1 MKKRFLTF
9 VLLLCSLAVSA
20 QTLRVA
26 ILETVDKEGDIPYAT
41 KLMIRSNLSKAIT
54 NSEGY
59 EAYDRTDMDAIMGEQ
74 NFQRTGMVSS
84 DQIKRLGEMTGANYI
99 LVAEAVWVDKHNV
112 FVTAKVLDVET
123 ARTALSDNMVMGIE
137 AMSIQNG
144 CQELAKR
151 MFGATATPSPIS
163 TKATTTTT
171 APVVKEEPVT
181 VQPVQQETV
190 KETVKAPQPA
200 GASIVRYSKSEQKM
214 FGVPAYK
221 YGEIGMNDKEMQIFL
236 KNNCPAAY
244 KRMMS
249 GKRCKVAGWTM
260 FGVGCAL
267 MVAGAPMVALSKQYT
282 YEYDSWTDE
291 YDWGYHTNYGLWD
304 AGFSFMIMSG
314 ISIGASLIVIPV
326 GYACYNNAYKIYNK
340 RCATTM
346 TLNLTSSQNGIGLAL
361 CF

>member
-26 ILETVDKEGDIPYAT
+26 ILETVDKGGNIPYAT
-41 KLMIRSNLSKAIT
+41 KLMIRANLSKAIT

-99 LVAEAVWVDKHNV
+99 LVAEAVLVDAQNV

-123 ARTALSDNMVMGIE
+123 ARTALSDNMVMGTS
-137 AMSIQNG
+137 AKSILEG
-144 CQELAKR
+144 CQGLAKR
-151 MFGATATPSPIS
+151 MFSSPATSTITSAGPAPS
-163 TKATTTTT
+163 
-171 APVVKEEPVT
+171 VVEEPTIQSRGLELVH
-181 VQPVQQETV
+181 
-190 KETVKAPQPA
+190 
-200 GASIVRYSKSEQKM
+200 YSKDERRT
-214 FGVPAYK
+214 FGMPLYS
-221 YGEIGMNDKEMQIFL
+221 YGDMKINSDKELLRFL
-236 KNNCPAAY
+236 HNNCPEAY
-244 KRMMS
+244 RRMMS
-249 GKRCKVAGWTM
+249 GKKCKAAGWTM
-260 FGVGCAL
+260 FSLGMAMIAGGSTMMGC
-267 MVAGAPMVALSKQYT
+267 SDRKEWSYHYNSTIDDYQ
-282 YEYDSWTDE
+282 
-291 YDWGYHTNYGLWD
+291 WGYYNHFDYD
-304 AGFSFMIMSG
+304 MFAGGIALLTIGCFSFTP
-314 ISIGASLIVIPV
+314 SLILIPI
-326 GYACYNNAYKIYNK
+326 GHHRYNNAYQTFNK

>member
-9 VLLLCSLAVSA
+9 VLLLCSLAGSA

-26 ILETVDKEGDIPYAT
+26 ILETVDKGGNIPYAT
-41 KLMIRSNLSKAIT
+41 KLMIRANLSKAIT

-99 LVAEAVWVDKHNV
+99 LVAEAVLVDAQNV

-123 ARTALSDNMVMGIE
+123 ARTALSDNMVMGTS
-137 AMSIQNG
+137 AKSILEG
-144 CQELAKR
+144 CQGLAKR
-151 MFGATATPSPIS
+151 MFSSQATS
-163 TKATTTTT
+163 TITSAGP
-171 APVVKEEPVT
+171 APNVVEEPTIQSRGLELVH
-181 VQPVQQETV
+181 
-190 KETVKAPQPA
+190 
-200 GASIVRYSKSEQKM
+200 YSKGERRT
-214 FGVPAYK
+214 FGMPLYS
-221 YGEIGMNDKEMQIFL
+221 YGDMKINSDMELLRFL
-236 KNNCPAAY
+236 HNNCPEAY
-244 KRMMS
+244 RRMMS

-260 FGVGCAL
+260 FSLGLAMIAGGTTLICIGDGAA
-267 MVAGAPMVALSKQYT
+267 VA
-282 YEYDSWTDE
+282 
-291 YDWGYHTNYGLWD
+291 
-304 AGFSFMIMSG
+304 AGISFMT
-314 ISIGASLIVIPV
+314 IGGAATAPAFVLLPV
-326 GYACYNNAYKIYNK
+326 GYHRYNNAYQTFNK

>member
-1 MKKRFLTF
+1 MRKRFLTF
-9 VLLLCSLAVSA
+9 VLLLFSVAVSA

-41 KLMIRSNLSKAIT
+41 KLMIRSNLSRAIT
-54 NSEGY
+54 NSKGY

-99 LVAEAVWVDKHNV
+99 LVAEAVWVDKQNV

-123 ARTALSDNMVMGIE
+123 ARTALTDNMVMGIE
-137 AMSIQNG
+137 AMSLQNG

-151 MFGATATPSPIS
+151 MFGATATPSSIS
-163 TKATTTTT
+163 TKATATTS
-171 APVVKEEPVT
+171 APVVKEEPVV
-181 VQPVQQETV
+181 VQPVQQETP
-190 KETVKAPQPA
+190 KETVKTPQPA
-200 GASIVRYSKSEQKM
+200 GSTIVRYSKSEQKM

-221 YGEIGMNDKEMQIFL
+221 YGEVGMNDKEMLIFL

-249 GKRCKVAGWTM
+249 GKKCKVAGWTM
-260 FGVGCAL
+260 FGVGCGL
-267 MVAGAPMVALSKQYT
+267 LVTGVNLVALL
-282 YEYDSWTDE
+282 DE
-291 YDWGYHTNYGLWD
+291 GYSITIL
-304 AGFSFMIMSG
+304 SS
-314 ISIGASLIVIPV
+314 ISIGASLVVLPV
-326 GYACYNNAYKIYNK
+326 GYACYNNAYKVYNK
-340 RCATTM
+340 RCTTAM